1 MNVNLSNISQGTFSG
16 EMAWA
21 SNFYDAPI
29 VFDDTKHNLRD
40 IFKQFKFDTL
50 EYPSSEY
57 LYQSLKTTNE
67 TDKEFVRTS
76 TTNAMAKKNGRKIM
90 SRMDWDYVKVDAMRL
105 CLYLKFYQ
113 HPDLMVKLLE
123 TGNKPLIE
131 YNDWNDTFWG
141 ICSRT
146 NEGENW
152 LGRLLMDLRNHI
164 KMITQLDK
172 VK

>member
-1 MNVNLSNISQGTFSG
+1 MDINIYKDGGGTFSG
-16 EMAWA
+16 EMSWA

-57 LYQSLKTTNE
+57 LYQALKATNE
-67 TDKEFVRTS
+67 TDKELIRTS
-76 TTNAMAKKNGRKIM
+76 PTSGKAKKNGRKIM
-90 SRMDWDYVKVDAMRL
+90 PRMDWDYVKVDAMRL

-113 HPDLMVKLLE
+113 HPDLMIKLLE

-141 ICSRT
+141 VCVNS
-146 NEGENW
+146 EKGENW

-164 KMITQLDK
+164 KMIVQLDK